1 MASRNLESI
10 ETKIRELQRCAAN
23 VGHMRPGTLSVQYRD
38 PSNRHTPFNQISY
51 TYQGR
56 SRSEYVRPENIYTV
70 RQEIKT
76 YRQFK
81 ALCAQ
86 IIDLSILA
94 SRIRS
99 GTRPP
104 PKRTRKPKCT
114 T

>member
-10 ETKIRELQRCAAN
+10 EKQIKELQRCVES

-38 PSNRHTPFNQISY
+38 PANRKTPFNQISY

-56 SRSEYVRPENIYTV
+56 SRSEYVRPENIDTV
-70 RQEIKT
+70 RQEIEA

-94 SRIRS
+94 SRMRS
-99 GTRPP
+99 GTRQPLR
-104 PKRTRKPKCT
+104 RTRKAK
-114 T
+114 